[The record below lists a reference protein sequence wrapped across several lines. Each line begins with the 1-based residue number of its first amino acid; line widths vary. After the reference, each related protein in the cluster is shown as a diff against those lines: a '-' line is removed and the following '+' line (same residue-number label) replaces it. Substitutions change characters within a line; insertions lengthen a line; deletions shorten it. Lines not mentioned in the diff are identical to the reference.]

1 MCIQSTVL
9 KLQCDQLQV
18 ILNKILEASHNF
30 EVEGTQRDFS
40 FAFSYVTKIGL
51 LLEQCV
57 VAQAEFLYVAIVLDH
72 LQ

>member
-1 MCIQSTVL
+1 MCVQSTVL

-18 ILNKILEASHNF
+18 ILNEVLEASHNF
-30 EVEGTQRDFS
+30 EVEGAERDFS

-51 LLEQCV
+51 LLEQSV